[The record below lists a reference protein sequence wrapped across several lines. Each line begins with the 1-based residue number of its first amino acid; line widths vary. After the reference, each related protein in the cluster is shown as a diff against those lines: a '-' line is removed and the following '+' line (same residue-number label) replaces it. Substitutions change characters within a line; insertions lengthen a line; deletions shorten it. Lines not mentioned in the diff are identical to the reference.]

1 MDKWINHPTSLKI
14 IALAIGLL
22 LWAVV
27 HFDPEA
33 PPNQVASTVDTRV
46 FEAIKIGTQ
55 GLNPEAQHLQ
65 LIEPSVVRMLVE
77 GNLVD
82 LQAAAPEDYKVWVDL
97 TDLGEGEHELV
108 VRYDMPPR
116 VRLRELSPVRVKVNI
131 IAVQTKEFEVNVKTS
146 GVPANGYKIGTP
158 IVKPNNRVFIRLPK
172 DRMDRVSQVSA
183 MVDVNDVAE
192 NVVEKKVRIVAY
204 DSTGQEMTDAVL
216 NPSIIEVEVPITKP
230 FKKLPLQVGFTGKL
244 REGLSI
250 ASFKPSIETVTVYGP
265 QAELDKLEFYDG
277 TVVNLAAITD
287 SGTFTLDLK
296 PPKGLASVD
305 PAKLEVAIEVEPS
318 ETITLPQ
325 IPVTVT
331 GLPEGLNATFV
342 MAEGSAVDLNV
353 LGAPSVL
360 GELTSKDVQAI
371 ANLNG
376 LPTGRHLVPLDVHL
390 PQFVSQASSSP
401 PSVLIEITDG
411 TEHAA
416 TQEEQAEAEVE

>member
-33 PPNQVASTVDTRV
+33 PPNQVASTIDTRV
-46 FEAIKIGTQ
+46 FEAVKIGTA
-55 GLNPEAQHLQ
+55 GLNPEMQHLQ
-65 LIEPSVVRMLVE
+65 VIEPSVVRLLVE

-82 LQAAAPEDYKVWVDL
+82 LQSAAPEDYKVWVDL
-97 TDLGEGEHELV
+97 SDLGEGEHDLV

-131 IAVQTKEFEVNVKTS
+131 IAVQTKEFEVNVKTT
-146 GVPANGYKIGTP
+146 GIPADGYKIGTP

-172 DRMDRVSQVSA
+172 DRMDRVAQVSA
-183 MVDVNDVAE
+183 MVDVNEVAE
-192 NVVEKKVRIVAY
+192 NVVEKKVRIIAY
-204 DSTGQEMTDAVL
+204 DSTGTEMKDAVL
-216 NPSIIEVEVPITKP
+216 NPSVIEVEVPITKP
-230 FKKLPLQVGFTGKL
+230 FKKLPLQVGFTGRL
-244 REGLSI
+244 QTGLSI
-250 ASFKPSIETVTVYGP
+250 ASFKPAVDSVTVYGP
-265 QAELDKLEFYDG
+265 QAALDKLEFYEG
-277 TVVNLAAITD
+277 TIVNLAAITK
-287 SGTFTLDLK
+287 SGTVSLDLK
-296 PPKGLASVD
+296 TPSGLASVD
-305 PAKLEVAIEVEPS
+305 PKKLEVAIEVEPS

-342 MAEGSAVDLNV
+342 TVEGSAVDLNV

-360 GELTSKDVQAI
+360 SELTAKDVQAI

-390 PQFVSQASSSP
+390 PQFVSSATTAP
-401 PSVLIEITDG
+401 PTVLIDITDG
-411 TEHAA
+411 TETTA
-416 TQEEQAEAEVE
+416 TTEGEAEVAE

>member
-46 FEAIKIGTQ
+46 FEAVKIGTQ
-55 GLNPEAQHLQ
+55 GLNPEMQHLQ
-65 LIEPSVVRMLVE
+65 LIEPSVVRLLVE

-82 LQAAAPEDYKVWVDL
+82 LQSAAPEDYKVWVDL

-108 VRYDMPPR
+108 VRYNMPPR

-131 IAVQTKEFEVNVKTS
+131 IAVQTKEFEVNVKTA
-146 GVPANGYKIGTP
+146 GIPANGYKIGTP

-183 MVDVNDVAE
+183 MVDVNEVAE

-216 NPSIIEVEVPITKP
+216 NPSVIEVEVPITKP

-250 ASFKPSIETVTVYGP
+250 ASFRPAMETVTVYGP

-277 TVVNLAAITD
+277 TVVNLAAITG
-287 SGTFTLDLK
+287 SGTITLDLK
-296 PPKGLASVD
+296 PPSGLASVD
-305 PAKLEVAIEVEPS
+305 PKKLEVAIEVEPS

-325 IPVTVT
+325 IPVAVT

-342 MAEGSAVDLNV
+342 MAEGSSVDLKV
-353 LGAPSVL
+353 VGAPSVL
-360 GELTSKDVQAI
+360 AKLTAKDVQAI
-371 ANLNG
+371 ANLNS
-376 LPTGRHLVPLDVHL
+376 LPTGRHLIPLDVHL
-390 PQFVSQASSSP
+390 PQFVSPGFTSP
-401 PSVLIEITDG
+401 PAVLIDITDG
-411 TEHAA
+411 TEDAA
-416 TQEEQAEAEVE
+416 APDGQAEAEVE